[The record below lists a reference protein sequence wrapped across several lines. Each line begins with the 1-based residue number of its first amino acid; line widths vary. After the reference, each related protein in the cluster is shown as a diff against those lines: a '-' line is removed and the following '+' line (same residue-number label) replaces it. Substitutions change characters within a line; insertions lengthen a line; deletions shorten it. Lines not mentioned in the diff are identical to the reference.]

1 MNELLR
7 LEKMLNKKSKII
19 PVALTIAG
27 SDSGGGAGIQAD
39 LRTFTSYG
47 VYGCTAVT
55 AVTAQNP
62 CEVRRVDALPAESVK
77 AQLESVFAEFDVG
90 SVKTG
95 MLLNTGIIRTVSR
108 FLSEKRKINVVVD
121 PVMVSTSGAV
131 LLKKGAVSAVA
142 DLLFPVASWVT
153 PNIYEAEFLL
163 GRKIADEKEMMEA
176 AADFAGK
183 WNCGCIVKGGHLKI
197 KGNIKVDAVAYDGGL
212 YRLSSPEI
220 ETLAGHGTGC
230 TFSAAM
236 AAGFALGYAWETVLL
251 SAKSFVYGSLI
262 ESVMTGGRIH
272 AMFPP
277 SGKYSNKVSIKK
289 CGKY

>member
-1 MNELLR
+1 M
-7 LEKMLNKKSKII
+7 NKKMKKI

-47 VYGCTAVT
+47 VYGCSAIT

-62 CEVRRVDALPAESVK
+62 CEVRRVDALPAGSVK
-77 AQLESVFAEFDVG
+77 AQLESVFDEFDIR

-95 MLLNTGIIRTVSR
+95 MLFDSGIIRTVSKI
-108 FLSEKRKINVVVD
+108 LSVKRRINVVVD

-131 LLKKGAVSAVA
+131 LLKKEAVSAVA
-142 DLLFPVASWVT
+142 DMLFPVASWVT
-153 PNIYEAEFLL
+153 PNIFEAELLL
-163 GRKIADEKEMMEA
+163 GRKIGNEVEMMRA

-197 KGNIKVDAVAYDGGL
+197 KGSIKVDAVAYEGRL

-230 TFSAAM
+230 TFSAAIT
-236 AAGFALGYAWETVLL
+236 AGLALGHGWETALL
-251 SAKSFVYGSLI
+251 SAKSFVYGSLV
-262 ESVMTGGRIH
+262 ESVTPGGRIH

-277 SGKYSNKVSIKK
+277 SGKYSNKVNIKQ

>member
-1 MNELLR
+1 MNI
-7 LEKMLNKKSKII
+7 KTKKI

-47 VYGCTAVT
+47 VYGCSVIT

-62 CEVRRVDALPAESVK
+62 CEVRRVDALPAKSVK
-77 AQLESVFAEFDVG
+77 AQLESVFDEFDIV

-95 MLLNTGIIRTVSR
+95 MLFNSGIIRTVSK
-108 FLSEKRKINVVVD
+108 FLSTEKKINLVVD

-131 LLKKGAVSAVA
+131 LLEKDAVGVVA
-142 DLLFPVASWVT
+142 HMLFPLATWVT
-153 PNIYEAEFLL
+153 PNIYEAELLL
-163 GRKIADEKEMMEA
+163 GRKIVNEAGMMKA
-176 AADFAGK
+176 AADFAKK
-183 WNCGCIVKGGHLKI
+183 WNCSCIVKGGHLKI
-197 KGNIKVDAVAYDGGL
+197 KGSIKVDAVAYDGRL

-220 ETLAGHGTGC
+220 ETKAGHGTGC
-230 TFSAAM
+230 TFSSAI
-236 AAGFALGYAWETVLL
+236 AAGFALGHPWENALL

-262 ESVMTGGRIH
+262 ESVMPGGRIH

-277 SGKYSNKVSIKK
+277 SKKYSNKVSIKQ